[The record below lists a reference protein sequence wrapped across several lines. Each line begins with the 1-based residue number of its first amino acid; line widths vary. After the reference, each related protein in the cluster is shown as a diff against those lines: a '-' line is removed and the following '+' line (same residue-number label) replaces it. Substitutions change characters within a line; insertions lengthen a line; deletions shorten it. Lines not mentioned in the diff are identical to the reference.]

1 MKPIKRSEPGP
12 TRDEILMRHRIIK
25 HNNGDFTVEHNH
37 DWDGLTH
44 KPRTD
49 IDILKEIIKDAHHR
63 IELYEML
70 DQGLWHNI
78 FNTDNKE
85 PIKDELKLIAEWE
98 RMIAEIEQ
106 WEKR

>member
-1 MKPIKRSEPGP
+1 
-12 TRDEILMRHRIIK
+12 
-25 HNNGDFTVEHNH
+25 
-37 DWDGLTH
+37 
-44 KPRTD
+44 
-49 IDILKEIIKDAHHR
+49 
-63 IELYEML
+63 ML

-106 WEKR
+106 WEKTIAYCLTGAVILTMVLLVIDYGCGACITGW